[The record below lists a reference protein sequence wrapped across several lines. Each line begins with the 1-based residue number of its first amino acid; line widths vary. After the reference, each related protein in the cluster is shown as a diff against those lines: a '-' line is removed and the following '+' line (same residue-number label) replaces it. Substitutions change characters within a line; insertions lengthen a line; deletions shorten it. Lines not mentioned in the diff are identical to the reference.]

1 MIISPSPTLRPSSLR
16 RLTRARRGQRTS
28 DAQLFDGELDPIATK
43 ETLFKTV
50 PQYRSGDKFV
60 NVFRNW
66 ARLEETH
73 GCPETVDEVYTRAS
87 FAFRTIGS
95 YPLIWLSIMSMCIIR
110 TVCDSCLRRPAKRQ
124 RIGEYTSMQCT
135 LGLVPS
141 AL

>member
-1 MIISPSPTLRPSSLR
+1 M
-16 RLTRARRGQRTS
+16 
-28 DAQLFDGELDPIATK
+28 K

-50 PQYRSGDKFV
+50 PQYQLGDKFV

-73 GCPETVDEVYTRAS
+73 GCPETVDEVYMRVS

-95 YPLIWLSIMSMCIIR
+95 YPSIWLSIMPVCIIR
-110 TVCDSCLRRPAKRQ
+110 TVRDSCLRRPAKRQ
-124 RIGEYTSMQCT
+124 RIGEYTSMQRT